1 MVVKVFFVLNG
12 KSERLDKIHAAL
24 KKFDEVVFSCTAEG
38 GPYDIVSMVEIDTFD
53 DYRQFIEKV
62 AALPYTDDF
71 TSFFIVD
78 S

>member
-1 MVVKVFFVLNG
+1 MVVKVFFVINA
-12 KSERLDKIHAAL
+12 KPERLDMIHTAL
-24 KKFDEVVFSCTAEG
+24 KKIDEVVFSCKVES
-38 GPYDIVSMVEIDTFD
+38 GPYDIVSLVEIDSYH
-53 DYRQFIEKV
+53 DYRLLIERV